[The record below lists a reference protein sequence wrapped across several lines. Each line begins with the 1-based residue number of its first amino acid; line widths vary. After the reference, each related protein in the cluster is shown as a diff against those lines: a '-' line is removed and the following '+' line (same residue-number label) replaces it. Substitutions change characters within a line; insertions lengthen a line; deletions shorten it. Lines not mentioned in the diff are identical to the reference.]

1 MFKAVG
7 NVIHKTP
14 WWVMV
19 SGGLITLLVL
29 VLFTVPIQVI
39 RLHES
44 GNTPQ
49 EQRAIEREINLVFGD
64 RALNFAEDIVQ
75 AMRARTQ
82 DNARQQE
89 LEHALAEIARA
100 KKELATAQYDFSGN
114 AKERAAETTDQALE
128 AARDAAQTALEA
140 TISAREAVEQAKADA
155 IDLLRERGLDT
166 AATAASFGAMLRT
179 AQDNEKAAAES
190 LESIEKMRRSVEL
203 EGHTTPTTPTT
214 PTKPTKPTT
223 PTTATRPTAPAV
235 PPAPPAMP
243 AMPAIPAVP
252 AMVEPPELAMP
263 PAPPAPPGA
272 PKSQFAGIHL
282 PAVVDMTALPDG
294 FRGEIRRK
302 VDGDMWRIGVGS
314 ALILAFIPLF
324 VMLLISK
331 YFLGRS
337 RRALAVAEEKT
348 QQAEVSDMSR
358 QITEARLQALQA
370 QVEPH
375 FLYNTLANVQALTE
389 VDPPAAN
396 QMVGHLIQY
405 LRASLPKMRENTST
419 VGQELELVRA
429 YLNILQMRMGGRLEF
444 SIAAP
449 DDLLAKSFPPMMLPS
464 LVENAIKHGLE
475 PVREGGRIDVLVQR
489 IVTPQGDRITIEV
502 KDTGKGLVADSTQPG
517 GGVGLS
523 NLRERLAAIYGN
535 NARFTIESNT
545 PRGVV
550 ATIDIPTEAPSAPGT
565 VMAQRSKPQ
574 TVVAPI
580 PATGW
585 RKAVDLTSKS
595 HSVWARIVS
604 RTFMVLM
611 VTLCVV
617 FLLALLSLY
626 TGWMPVQVGDFQLD
640 GMEGM
645 ALGSVGLLAAFGAL
659 ALAILIV
666 VAVIYG
672 LGFLFAALLVFIPA
686 MILISLFPVVSPF
699 ILIGLI
705 IYWVSKK
712 RKKDLA
718 ASNKVDPF

>member
-7 NVIHKTP
+7 NVIHRTP
-14 WWVMV
+14 WWVVV
-19 SGGLITLLVL
+19 SSGLITLLVL

-49 EQRAIEREINLVFGD
+49 ERRAIEREINLAFGD

-89 LEHALAEIARA
+89 LEHALTEIARA
-100 KKELATAQYDFSGN
+100 KKELATAQSDLSRN
-114 AKERAAETTDQALE
+114 AKELAAETTDQALE

-140 TISAREAVEQAKADA
+140 ASSAREAVEQAKADA
-155 IDLLRERGLDT
+155 VDLLRERGLDT
-166 AATAASFGAMLRT
+166 AATAASFGVMLRT
-179 AQDNEKAAAES
+179 AQDNEKAAHES
-190 LESIEKMRRSVEL
+190 LESIEKMRISVERGGM
-203 EGHTTPTTPTT
+203 ETPTMPTTATKPTTPSRPTT
-214 PTKPTKPTT
+214 PTT
-223 PTTATRPTAPAV
+223 PTTATRPSAPTAPAAL
-235 PPAPPAMP
+235 PARPALP
-243 AMPAIPAVP
+243 AHA
-252 AMVEPPELAMP
+252 EPPEHALPPMP
-263 PAPPAPPGA
+263 PAPPGI
-272 PKSQFAGIHL
+272 PKPQFAGIHL
-282 PAVVDMTALPDG
+282 PGMVDMTALPDG

-337 RRALAVAEEKT
+337 RRAIAVAEEKT

-444 SIAAP
+444 SVAVP

-489 IVTPQGDRITIEV
+489 IVTPQGDRISIEV
-502 KDTGKGLVADSTQPG
+502 KDTGKGLVADATQPG

-523 NLRERLAAIYGN
+523 NIRERLAAIYGHK
-535 NARFTIESNT
+535 ARFTIESNT

-574 TVVAPI
+574 AALAPT
-580 PATGW
+580 PTTGW

-611 VTLCVV
+611 VALCVV

-659 ALAILIV
+659 ALAILVV
-666 VAVIYG
+666 VAVMYG
-672 LGFLFAALLVFIPA
+672 LGFLFAGLLVFIPA

-699 ILIGLI
+699 ILMGLI

-718 ASNKVDPF
+718 SSHKVDPQ

>member
-1 MFKAVG
+1 MFKAIG
-7 NVIHKTP
+7 NVINKTP
-14 WWVMV
+14 WWIVV
-19 SGGLITLLVL
+19 SGGLLTLLVL

-49 EQRAIEREINLVFGD
+49 ERRAIEREINLAFGD
-64 RALNFAEDIVQ
+64 RALNFAEDVVQ
-75 AMRARTQ
+75 AMRARTE

-89 LEHALAEIARA
+89 LEHALTEIARA
-100 KKELATAQYDFSGN
+100 KKELATAQTDLSRD
-114 AKERAAETTDQALE
+114 AKEMAAETTDQALE
-128 AARDAAQTALEA
+128 AARDAAQTALDA
-140 TISAREAVEQAKADA
+140 AVSAREAVEQAKADSV
-155 IDLLRERGLDT
+155 DLLRERGLDT
-166 AATAASFGAMLRT
+166 AATAASFSAMLRT
-179 AQDNEKAAAES
+179 AQDNEKAAQEA
-190 LESIEKMRRSVEL
+190 LESIEKMRERVAQEGRSTP
-203 EGHTTPTTPTT
+203 TTPTTPTT
-214 PTKPTKPTT
+214 PKAISAP
-223 PTTATRPTAPAV
+223 PAV
-235 PPAPPAMP
+235 PAMP
-243 AMPAIPAVP
+243 AMPVVP
-252 AMVEPPELAMP
+252 AMIEPTEPAMP
-263 PAPPAPPGA
+263 PSAPAPIGG
-272 PKSQFAGIHL
+272 PKNQFGGIHL
-282 PAVVDMTALPDG
+282 PAVVDMTPLPDG

-324 VMLLISK
+324 VILLLSK

-337 RRALAVAEEKT
+337 RRAIAVAEEKT

-396 QMVGHLIQY
+396 VMVGHLIQY

-444 SIAAP
+444 SIATP

-475 PVREGGRIDVLVQR
+475 PLREGGRIDVRVER
-489 IVTPQGDRITIEV
+489 IVTPQGDRITIQV

-523 NLRERLAAIYGN
+523 NLRERLAAIYGH

-574 TVVAPI
+574 NATAPI

-604 RTFMVLM
+604 RTFIVLM

-672 LGFLFAALLVFIPA
+672 LGFLLAALLVFIPA

-712 RKKDLA
+712 RKKDMV
-718 ASNKVDPF
+718 ASNKLDPY

>member
-1 MFKAVG
+1 MFKTVG

-14 WWVMV
+14 WWVVV
-19 SGGLITLLVL
+19 SAGLVSLLVL
-29 VLFTVPIQVI
+29 VLFTVPIQII

-44 GNTPQ
+44 GVTPQ
-49 EQRAIEREINLVFGD
+49 ERRAIEREINLAFGD
-64 RALNFAEDIVQ
+64 RALNFAEEVVR
-75 AMRARTQ
+75 AMRARTE

-89 LEHALAEIARA
+89 LEHALTEIARA
-100 KKELATAQYDFSGN
+100 KKELALALTDPSGN
-114 AKERAAETTDQALE
+114 AKELAAETTDQALE
-128 AARDAAQTALEA
+128 TARDAAQTSLDAA
-140 TISAREAVEQAKADA
+140 SSAREAVEQAKTDA

-166 AATAASFGAMLRT
+166 TATAASFGVMLRT
-179 AQDNEKAAAES
+179 AHDNEKAAQES
-190 LESIEKMRRSVEL
+190 LESIEKMRLSVTQ
-203 EGHTTPTTPTT
+203 EGLL
-214 PTKPTKPTT
+214 T
-223 PTTATRPTAPAV
+223 PTTAAQSSMPTAP
-235 PPAPPAMP
+235 PALPSLRTPKEPAALP
-243 AMPAIPAVP
+243 
-252 AMVEPPELAMP
+252 MP
-263 PAPPAPPGA
+263 PSPPQN
-272 PKSQFAGIHL
+272 QFAGIHL
-282 PAVVDMTALPDG
+282 PGVVDMTALPDG

-337 RRALAVAEEKT
+337 RTAIAVAEEKT
-348 QQAEVSDMSR
+348 QQAEVSDVSR

-444 SIAAP
+444 SIAVP

-475 PVREGGRIDVLVQR
+475 PIREGGRIDVLVQR

-502 KDTGKGLVADSTQPG
+502 KDTGKGLVPDSTQPG

-523 NLRERLAAIYGN
+523 NLRERLAAIYGS
-535 NARFTIESNT
+535 NARFTIQSNT

-550 ATIDIPTEAPSAPGT
+550 STIDIPTEAPSAPGT
-565 VMAQRSKPQ
+565 VMAQRSMPQ
-574 TVVAPI
+574 TNKAPLS
-580 PATGW
+580 ATGW
-585 RKAVDLTSKS
+585 SKAVDLTSKS

-604 RTFMVLM
+604 RTFIVLM

-626 TGWMPVQVGDFQLD
+626 TGWMPVQVGDLQLK

-645 ALGSVGLLAAFGAL
+645 ALGSVGLLAAFAAL
-659 ALAILIV
+659 TLAILIV
-666 VAVIYG
+666 VAVMYG
-672 LGFLFAALLVFIPA
+672 LGFLFAGLLVFIPA

-699 ILIGLI
+699 ILLGLI

-718 ASNKVDPF
+718 SNTKAERH

>member
-140 TISAREAVEQAKADA
+140 AISSREAVEQAKADA

-166 AATAASFGAMLRT
+166 AATAASFGVMLRT

-235 PPAPPAMP
+235 PPAPP

-337 RRALAVAEEKT
+337 RRAIAVAEEKT

-444 SIAAP
+444 SIAVP

-523 NLRERLAAIYGN
+523 NLRERLAAIYGH

-666 VAVIYG
+666 VAVMYG

-718 ASNKVDPF
+718 SARKADLH

>member
-1 MFKAVG
+1 MFKAFG

-14 WWVMV
+14 WWIVV

-49 EQRAIEREINLVFGD
+49 ERRAIEREINLAFGD
-64 RALNFAEDIVQ
+64 RALNFAEDVVQ

-89 LEHALAEIARA
+89 LEHALTEIARA
-100 KKELATAQYDFSGN
+100 KKELTTAQSDLSRN
-114 AKERAAETTDQALE
+114 AKELAAETTDQALE

-140 TISAREAVEQAKADA
+140 AVGSREAVEQAKADA
-155 IDLLRERGLDT
+155 IDLLRDRGLDT
-166 AATAASFGAMLRT
+166 AATAASFGVMLRT
-179 AQDNEKAAAES
+179 AQDNEKAAQEA
-190 LESIEKMRRSVEL
+190 LESIEKMRERVEQ
-203 EGHTTPTTPTT
+203 EGRTTPTNPTKSTTPTTPTT
-214 PTKPTKPTT
+214 A
-223 PTTATRPTAPAV
+223 TTATRPTAPTAI
-235 PPAPPAMP
+235 PAPPAMP
-243 AMPAIPAVP
+243 AMPAVP
-252 AMVEPPELAMP
+252 AMIEPAEPALP
-263 PAPPAPPGA
+263 PAPPTPFGG
-272 PKSQFAGIHL
+272 PKYQFGGIHL
-282 PAVVDMTALPDG
+282 PAVVDMNPLPDG

-324 VMLLISK
+324 VILLLSK

-396 QMVGHLIQY
+396 LMVGHLIQY

-444 SIAAP
+444 SVAVP

-475 PVREGGRIDVLVQR
+475 PVREGGRIDVRVER

-523 NLRERLAAIYGN
+523 NLRERLAAIYGY

-574 TVVAPI
+574 NAVAPI

-604 RTFMVLM
+604 RTFIVLM
-611 VTLCVV
+611 AVLCVV

-699 ILIGLI
+699 VLIGLI

-712 RKKDLA
+712 RKKNLV
-718 ASNKVDPF
+718 ASNKLDPY

>member
-14 WWVMV
+14 WWIVV

-44 GNTPQ
+44 GSTPQ

-64 RALNFAEDIVQ
+64 RALNFAENVVQ

-89 LEHALAEIARA
+89 LEHALVEIARA

-114 AKERAAETTDQALE
+114 AKERAAESTDQALE

-140 TISAREAVEQAKADA
+140 AISAREAIEQAKADA
-155 IDLLRERGLDT
+155 IDLLHERGLDT
-166 AATAASFGAMLRT
+166 AATAASFGTMLRT
-179 AQDNEKAAAES
+179 AQDNEIAAQES

-203 EGHTTPTTPTT
+203 EGQTTPTAP
-214 PTKPTKPTT
+214 PALPALSEP
-223 PTTATRPTAPAV
+223 AQRPFPPE
-235 PPAPPAMP
+235 PPAPPR
-243 AMPAIPAVP
+243 
-252 AMVEPPELAMP
+252 
-263 PAPPAPPGA
+263 APP
-272 PKSQFAGIHL
+272 SQFSAGIHL
-282 PAVVDMTALPDG
+282 PAIVDMTALPDG

-337 RRALAVAEEKT
+337 RRAIAVAEEKT

-389 VDPPAAN
+389 IDPPAAN

-444 SIAAP
+444 SIAVP

-475 PVREGGRIDVLVQR
+475 PMREGGRIDVLVQR
-489 IVTPQGDRITIEV
+489 IVTPQGDRISIEV

-523 NLRERLAAIYGN
+523 NLRERLTAIYGY

-565 VMAQRSKPQ
+565 VKVQRSNLQ
-574 TVVAPI
+574 TAVAPI

-585 RKAVDLTSKS
+585 RKAVDITSKS

-604 RTFMVLM
+604 RTFIVLM
-611 VTLCVV
+611 VTLCIV

-645 ALGSVGLLAAFGAL
+645 ALGSVGLLAAFAAL

-672 LGFLFAALLVFIPA
+672 LGFLIVGLLIFIPS

-699 ILIGLI
+699 VLIGLI

-718 ASNKVDPF
+718 AAQQTDPH

>member
-1 MFKAVG
+1 MFKAIG
-7 NVIHKTP
+7 NVIHRTP
-14 WWVMV
+14 WWIVV
-19 SGGLITLLVL
+19 SGGLVTLLVL

-49 EQRAIEREINLVFGD
+49 ERRAIEREINLAFGD
-64 RALNFAEDIVQ
+64 RALNFAEDVVQ
-75 AMRARTQ
+75 AMRARTE
-82 DNARQQE
+82 DTARQQE
-89 LEHALAEIARA
+89 LEHALSEIARA
-100 KKELATAQYDFSGN
+100 KKELTNAQSDLSRN
-114 AKERAAETTDQALE
+114 AKELAAETTDQALE

-140 TISAREAVEQAKADA
+140 AASAREAVEQAKADA

-166 AATAASFGAMLRT
+166 AATAASFGVMLRT
-179 AQDNEKAAAES
+179 AQDNEKAAQEA
-190 LESIEKMRRSVEL
+190 LESIEKMRERVEQ
-203 EGHTTPTTPTT
+203 EGRTTPTTPTT
-214 PTKPTKPTT
+214 PTKSTTPTT
-223 PTTATRPTAPAV
+223 PTTATRPTAPTAVPV
-235 PPAPPAMP
+235 PPAVPA
-243 AMPAIPAVP
+243 AP
-252 AMVEPPELAMP
+252 AMVEPPEPVMP
-263 PAPPAPPGA
+263 PAAPAPLGT
-272 PKSQFAGIHL
+272 PKNQFGGIHL

-429 YLNILQMRMGGRLEF
+429 YLNILQMRMGNRLEF

-502 KDTGKGLVADSTQPG
+502 KDTGRGLVADSAQPG

-523 NLRERLAAIYGN
+523 NLRERLVAIYGS

-565 VMAQRSKPQ
+565 VVTQKFQSQSSLAP
-574 TVVAPI
+574 VAP
-580 PATGW
+580 TGW
-585 RKAVDLTSKS
+585 SKAVHLTSKS

-611 VTLCVV
+611 VTLCVL

-645 ALGSVGLLAAFGAL
+645 ALGSVGLFVAFGAL
-659 ALAILIV
+659 ALSILVV
-666 VAVIYG
+666 VAIMYG
-672 LGFLFAALLVFIPA
+672 LGFLFAALLIFIPA
-686 MILISLFPVVSPF
+686 VILISLFPVASPF
-699 ILIGLI
+699 ILVGLV
-705 IYWVSKK
+705 IYWLSKK
-712 RKKDLA
+712 GGKGQANSKKT
-718 ASNKVDPF
+718 DPS

>member
-1 MFKAVG
+1 MFKAFG

-14 WWVMV
+14 WWIVV

-49 EQRAIEREINLVFGD
+49 ERRAIEREINLAFGD
-64 RALNFAEDIVQ
+64 RALNFAEDVVQ

-89 LEHALAEIARA
+89 LEHALTEIARA
-100 KKELATAQYDFSGN
+100 KKELTTAQSDLSRN
-114 AKERAAETTDQALE
+114 AKELAAETTDQALE

-140 TISAREAVEQAKADA
+140 AVGSREAVEQAKADA
-155 IDLLRERGLDT
+155 IDLLRDRGLDT
-166 AATAASFGAMLRT
+166 AATAASFGVMLRT
-179 AQDNEKAAAES
+179 AQDNEKAAQEA
-190 LESIEKMRRSVEL
+190 LESIEKMRERVEQ
-203 EGHTTPTTPTT
+203 EGRTTPTNPTKSTTPTTPTT
-214 PTKPTKPTT
+214 A
-223 PTTATRPTAPAV
+223 TTATRPTAPTAI
-235 PPAPPAMP
+235 PAPPAMP
-243 AMPAIPAVP
+243 AMPAVP
-252 AMVEPPELAMP
+252 AMIEPAEPALP
-263 PAPPAPPGA
+263 PAPPTPFGG
-272 PKSQFAGIHL
+272 PKNQFGGIHL
-282 PAVVDMTALPDG
+282 PAVVDMNPLPDG

-324 VMLLISK
+324 VILLLSK

-396 QMVGHLIQY
+396 LMVGHLIQY

-444 SIAAP
+444 SVAVP

-475 PVREGGRIDVLVQR
+475 PVREGGRIDVRVER

-523 NLRERLAAIYGN
+523 NLRERLAAIYGY

-574 TVVAPI
+574 NAVAPI

-604 RTFMVLM
+604 RTFIVLM
-611 VTLCVV
+611 AVLCVV

-699 ILIGLI
+699 VLIGLI

-712 RKKDLA
+712 RKKNLV
-718 ASNKVDPF
+718 ASNKLDPY

>member
-1 MFKAVG
+1 M
-7 NVIHKTP
+7 TP
-14 WWVMV
+14 
-19 SGGLITLLVL
+19 
-29 VLFTVPIQVI
+29 
-39 RLHES
+39 
-44 GNTPQ
+44 
-49 EQRAIEREINLVFGD
+49 
-64 RALNFAEDIVQ
+64 
-75 AMRARTQ
+75 
-82 DNARQQE
+82 
-89 LEHALAEIARA
+89 
-100 KKELATAQYDFSGN
+100 
-114 AKERAAETTDQALE
+114 
-128 AARDAAQTALEA
+128 
-140 TISAREAVEQAKADA
+140 
-155 IDLLRERGLDT
+155 
-166 AATAASFGAMLRT
+166 
-179 AQDNEKAAAES
+179 
-190 LESIEKMRRSVEL
+190 
-203 EGHTTPTTPTT
+203 
-214 PTKPTKPTT
+214 
-223 PTTATRPTAPAV
+223 
-235 PPAPPAMP
+235 
-243 AMPAIPAVP
+243 
-252 AMVEPPELAMP
+252 
-263 PAPPAPPGA
+263 
-272 PKSQFAGIHL
+272 
-282 PAVVDMTALPDG
+282 LPDG

-324 VMLLISK
+324 VILLLSK

-337 RRALAVAEEKT
+337 RRAIAVAEEKT

-396 QMVGHLIQY
+396 VMVGHLIQY

-444 SIAAP
+444 SIAVP

-475 PVREGGRIDVLVQR
+475 PLREGGRIDVRVER
-489 IVTPQGDRITIEV
+489 IVTPQGDRITIQV

-523 NLRERLAAIYGN
+523 NLRERLAAIYRH

-574 TVVAPI
+574 NAAAPI

-604 RTFMVLM
+604 RTFIVLM

-672 LGFLFAALLVFIPA
+672 LGFLLAALLVFIPA

-699 ILIGLI
+699 VLIGLI

-718 ASNKVDPF
+718 ASNKEDPY

>member
-14 WWVMV
+14 WWMLVL
-19 SGGLITLLVL
+19 SGLVTLLVL

-49 EQRAIEREINLVFGD
+49 ERRAIEREINLAFGD
-64 RALNFAEDIVQ
+64 RALNFAEDVVQ
-75 AMRARTQ
+75 AMRARTD

-89 LEHALAEIARA
+89 LEHALIEIARA
-100 KKELATAQYDFSGN
+100 KKELASAQTDLSRN
-114 AKERAAETTDQALE
+114 ARELAAETTDQALE
-128 AARDAAQTALEA
+128 AAQDAAQTAVDA
-140 TISAREAVEQAKADA
+140 AGSAREAVEQAKADA

-166 AATAASFGAMLRT
+166 AATAASFGVMLRT
-179 AQDNEKAAAES
+179 AQDNEKAAKES
-190 LESIEKMRRSVEL
+190 LESIEKMRQSVDL
-203 EGHTTPTTPTT
+203 EGPP
-214 PTKPTKPTT
+214 PPPG
-223 PTTATRPTAPAV
+223 RPTAPALPV
-235 PPAPPAMP
+235 P
-243 AMPAIPAVP
+243 PAVP
-252 AMVEPPELAMP
+252 ALPALQEL
-263 PAPPAPPGA
+263 PALPALPARPGA
-272 PKSQFAGIHL
+272 PARPDFTGINI
-282 PAVVDMTALPDG
+282 PAVVDISALPDG

-324 VMLLISK
+324 MMLLISK

-337 RRALAVAEEKT
+337 RRAIAVAEEKT
-348 QQAEVSDMSR
+348 QEAQVSDMSR

-389 VDPPAAN
+389 IDPPAAH

-444 SIAAP
+444 SIAVP

-475 PVREGGRIDVLVQR
+475 PLREGGRIDVLVQR
-489 IVTPQGDRITIEV
+489 IVTPLGDRISIEV
-502 KDTGKGLVADSTQPG
+502 RDTGKGLVADSTQPG

-523 NLRERLAAIYGN
+523 NLRERLAAIYGR
-535 NARFTIESNT
+535 NAKFTLESNA
-545 PRGVV
+545 PRGVL
-550 ATIDIPTEAPSAPGT
+550 ATIDVPTEAPSAPGT
-565 VMAQRSKPQ
+565 V
-574 TVVAPI
+574 VAHKLAPVDHDLAE
-580 PATGW
+580 PLAAKGW
-585 RKAVDLTSKS
+585 RRAVHITSKS

-604 RTFMVLM
+604 RTFVVLM
-611 VTLCVV
+611 VTLCAV
-617 FLLALLSLY
+617 FMLALLSLY
-626 TGWMPVQVGDFQLD
+626 TGWMPVQVGDFQVD

-659 ALAILIV
+659 ALAILVI
-666 VAVIYG
+666 VAVMYG
-672 LGFLFAALLVFIPA
+672 LGFLFAFLLVFIPA
-686 MILISLFPVVSPF
+686 MILISLFPVLSPF
-699 ILIGLI
+699 ILMGLA
-705 IYWVSKK
+705 IYWFSKK
-712 RKKDLA
+712 RGRK
-718 ASNKVDPF
+718 P

>member
-14 WWVMV
+14 WWIVV

-49 EQRAIEREINLVFGD
+49 ERRAIEREINLAFGD
-64 RALNFAEDIVQ
+64 RALNFAEDVVQ

-89 LEHALAEIARA
+89 LEHALTEIARA
-100 KKELATAQYDFSGN
+100 KKELATAQTDLSRN
-114 AKERAAETTDQALE
+114 AKELAAETTDQALE

-140 TISAREAVEQAKADA
+140 AIGAREAVEQAKADA

-190 LESIEKMRRSVEL
+190 LESIEKMRMSVEQ
-203 EGHTTPTTPTT
+203 EGRTTPTTI
-214 PTKPTKPTT
+214 
-223 PTTATRPTAPAV
+223 TRPTAPAA
-235 PPAPPAMP
+235 PPAPPA
-243 AMPAIPAVP
+243 VP
-252 AMVEPPELAMP
+252 AMSEPPALAMP
-263 PAPPAPPGA
+263 PAPPAPPRA
-272 PKSQFAGIHL
+272 PNGQFAGIHL

-314 ALILAFIPLF
+314 ALILAFIPVF

-337 RRALAVAEEKT
+337 RRAIAVAEEKT

-444 SIAAP
+444 SIAVP

-475 PVREGGRIDVLVQR
+475 PVREGGRIDVRVER

-523 NLRERLAAIYGN
+523 NLRERLAAIYGH

-574 TVVAPI
+574 NAVAPI

-604 RTFMVLM
+604 RTFIVLM
-611 VTLCVV
+611 LTLCVV

>member
-14 WWVMV
+14 WWIVV

-44 GNTPQ
+44 GNTP
-49 EQRAIEREINLVFGD
+49 EERRAIEREINLAFGD
-64 RALNFAEDIVQ
+64 RALNFAADVVQ
-75 AMRARTQ
+75 AMRARTE

-89 LEHALAEIARA
+89 LEHALTEIARA
-100 KKELATAQYDFSGN
+100 KKELASAQTDLSRN
-114 AKERAAETTDQALE
+114 AKEMAAETTDQALE
-128 AARDAAQTALEA
+128 AARDAAQAALDA
-140 TISAREAVEQAKADA
+140 AIGAREAVEQAKVDA

-166 AATAASFGAMLRT
+166 AASAGSFAVMLRT
-179 AQDNEKAAAES
+179 AQDNEKAAQEA
-190 LESIEKMRRSVEL
+190 LESIEKMRLRVQQ
-203 EGHTTPTTPTT
+203 EGRTTPTAPSAPPAVPATPAV
-214 PTKPTKPTT
+214 PAVPAVAALPE
-223 PTTATRPTAPAV
+223 PAV
-235 PPAPPAMP
+235 PPAPPA
-243 AMPAIPAVP
+243 
-252 AMVEPPELAMP
+252 
-263 PAPPAPPGA
+263 PPGL
-272 PKSQFAGIHL
+272 PKGQFGGIHL

-337 RRALAVAEEKT
+337 RRAIAVAEEKT

-389 VDPPAAN
+389 IDPPAAN

-429 YLNILQMRMGGRLEF
+429 YLNILQMRMGGRLGF
-444 SIAAP
+444 SIAVP

-475 PVREGGRIDVLVQR
+475 PVREGGQIDVRVERVVSLL
-489 IVTPQGDRITIEV
+489 GDRITIEV

-523 NLRERLAAIYGN
+523 NLRERLTAIYGN

-550 ATIDIPTEAPSAPGT
+550 ATIDIPTEAPSPPGT
-565 VMAQRSKPQ
+565 VMAQRAKPQ
-574 TVVAPI
+574 TAVAPI
-580 PATGW
+580 PSTGW

-604 RTFMVLM
+604 RTFIVLM
-611 VTLCVV
+611 AALCVV

-712 RKKDLA
+712 RKKDA
-718 ASNKVDPF
+718 DASNKVDPY

>member
-1 MFKAVG
+1 MFKAIG

-14 WWVMV
+14 WWVLV
-19 SGGLITLLVL
+19 SGGLVTLLVL

-39 RLHES
+39 RLQES

-49 EQRAIEREINLVFGD
+49 ERRAIEREINLAFGD
-64 RALNFAEDIVQ
+64 RALNFAEDVVQ

-89 LEHALAEIARA
+89 LEHALIEIARA
-100 KKELATAQYDFSGN
+100 KKELATAETDPSHS
-114 AKERAAETTDQALE
+114 AKELAAESTDLALE

-140 TISAREAVEQAKADA
+140 ASSAREAVEQAKSDA
-155 IDLLRERGLDT
+155 VDLLRERGLDT
-166 AATAASFGAMLRT
+166 AATAASFGVMLRT
-179 AQDNEKAAAES
+179 AHDNEKAAQDS
-190 LESIEKMRRSVEL
+190 LESIEKMRASVAQQ
-203 EGHTTPTTPTT
+203 GMTSPTRPTTPSKPSKPTAPSAPSAPST
-214 PTKPTKPTT
+214 PTSPTT
-223 PTTATRPTAPAV
+223 PPSA
-235 PPAPPAMP
+235 PAPPA
-243 AMPAIPAVP
+243 IPDVSVP
-252 AMVEPPELAMP
+252 SELA
-263 PAPPAPPGA
+263 APPTPPGV
-272 PKSQFAGIHL
+272 PKNQLGGIHL
-282 PAVVDMTALPDG
+282 PAIMDVTALPDG

-337 RRALAVAEEKT
+337 RRAIAVAEEKT

-475 PVREGGRIDVLVQR
+475 PLREGGRIDVLVQR

-517 GGVGLS
+517 GGVGLT
-523 NLRERLAAIYGN
+523 NLRERLAAIYGQ

-565 VMAQRSKPQ
+565 VLAQRTKAQAAIVPVS
-574 TVVAPI
+574 
-580 PATGW
+580 ATRW
-585 RKAVDLTSKS
+585 SKAVDLTSRS
-595 HSVWARIVS
+595 HSVWAKIVS
-604 RTFMVLM
+604 RTFIVLM
-611 VTLCVV
+611 VTLCAV

-666 VAVIYG
+666 VAVMYG

-699 ILIGLI
+699 ILLGLI
-705 IYWVSKK
+705 IYWVTKK
-712 RKKDLA
+712 RKKDM
-718 ASNKVDPF
+718 ASDKVKPH

>member
-14 WWVMV
+14 WWVLV
-19 SGGLITLLVL
+19 SGGLIALLVL

-49 EQRAIEREINLVFGD
+49 ERRAIEREINLAFGD
-64 RALNFAEDIVQ
+64 RALNFAEDVVQ

-89 LEHALAEIARA
+89 LEHALTEITRA

-128 AARDAAQTALEA
+128 AAQDAAQTSVDAA
-140 TISAREAVEQAKADA
+140 VSAREAVEEAKTDA

-166 AATAASFGAMLRT
+166 AAAAASFDSMMKTALGNEMAARGA
-179 AQDNEKAAAES
+179 
-190 LESIEKMRRSVEL
+190 LESIQKMRASAES
-203 EGHTTPTTPTT
+203 ESTPTHPSGI
-214 PTKPTKPTT
+214 PIHVPPV
-223 PTTATRPTAPAV
+223 PPVPPVRPVLPV
-235 PPAPPAMP
+235 PPAPPVSALP
-243 AMPAIPAVP
+243 TA
-252 AMVEPPELAMP
+252 PPE
-263 PAPPAPPGA
+263 AP
-272 PKSQFAGIHL
+272 FAGIHL
-282 PAVVDMTALPDG
+282 PGVVDMSVLPDG

-337 RRALAVAEEKT
+337 RRAIAVAEEKT

-429 YLNILQMRMGGRLEF
+429 YLNILQMRMGNRLEF

-475 PVREGGRIDVLVQR
+475 PIREGGRIDVLVQR

-523 NLRERLAAIYGN
+523 NLRERLAAIYGH

-574 TVVAPI
+574 TVVAPVA
-580 PATGW
+580 ATGW
-585 RKAVDLTSKS
+585 SKAVDLTSKS

-604 RTFMVLM
+604 RTFVVLM
-611 VTLCVV
+611 VALCVV

-666 VAVIYG
+666 VAVMYG

-686 MILISLFPVVSPF
+686 MILISLFPVMSPF
-699 ILIGLI
+699 ILMGLI

-712 RKKDLA
+712 RKKDQA
-718 ASNKVDPF
+718 ASQKVDPH